1 MGIRILAGRKTR
13 AERIYERAKISL
25 DDAALTSQTQ
35 TRYYLALRKLLPYF
49 EKAENE
55 HEIDGLLCRWIRRM
69 WRQGEPLLT
78 IGDGLSALHFYQPW
92 TKRKI
97 PHSWKLFGIWR
108 KLEIPA
114 RAPPL
119 TLRIT
124 RSLAAYCI
132 EHCELELACCLLLG
146 FECLL
151 RTGEI
156 LQLTFRDFKLG
167 ENTGIVSLRATKTGV
182 RHGVEEALAITD
194 GPTLDCLRALRKV
207 RQQLDQLSL
216 PLRSSSG
223 TWFRQRFSELCS
235 TFHLG
240 HHQFRPYSLRR
251 GGATHLFQATKS
263 MEAALL
269 RGRWSSSRVAKLYI
283 SDALSY
289 LPNLVMAPETRAM
302 MSKYYLLDPLR
313 G

>member
-1 MGIRILAGRKTR
+1 MGIRVLAGRKSR
-13 AERIYERAKISL
+13 AERIYLRKAIDL
-25 DDAALTSQTQ
+25 DDAALSTQTQ
-35 TRYYLALRKLLPYF
+35 SRYYAALKKLLPYF
-49 EKAENE
+49 EKARSEA
-55 HEIDGLLCRWIRRM
+55 EIDGLLCCWIRRM

-97 PHSWKLFGIWR
+97 AHSWKLFSIWR
-108 KLEIPA
+108 KIEVPA

-124 RSLAAYCI
+124 RSLAAYCVDNDN
-132 EHCELELACCLLLG
+132 LELACCLLVG

-156 LQLTFRDFKLG
+156 LQLTMSDFQLG
-167 ENTGIVSLRATKTGV
+167 SSHGIVRLKNTKTGA
-182 RHGVEEALAITD
+182 RHGVQEALSISD
-194 GPTLDCLRALRKV
+194 GPTLDCLRALW
-207 RQQLDQLSL
+207 QLRRSLGILNL
-216 PLRSSSG
+216 PLWSSSG
-223 TWFRQRFSELCS
+223 TKFRQSFAELCN
-235 TFHLG
+235 TFGLAQ
-240 HHQFRPYSLRR
+240 HQFKPYSLRR
-251 GGATHLFQATKS
+251 GGATHLFQVTKS

-289 LPNLVMAPETRAM
+289 LPNLVMSQQTRSMLAQHF
-302 MSKYYLLDPLR
+302 LLDPLR